1 MNKSILEKI
10 QKGSVY
16 AIIPARSGSKG
27 VKNKNIRCLDG
38 YPLIAFSIVAAKM
51 CPSVERVIVYTD
63 SEEYAEIARK
73 YGAETPF
80 LRPAEISGDKST
92 DIEFMEHA
100 INWLADN
107 EGKVPEFFM
116 HVRPTYP
123 LRTVEVMEKAAV
135 LMKGDPKATS
145 LRSANLASNTPYK
158 WFNLREDGYYK
169 SIRDDI
175 TLDEA
180 NNPRQAFPDV
190 YVPDGYVDMLSTK
203 FIVEND
209 LMHGD
214 HMIGY
219 VVPGGVD
226 IDALKDVEYLEFYI
240 KGHGNE
246 ILDELK
252 KNYQPL

>member
-1 MNKSILEKI
+1 MKLSE
-10 QKGSVY
+10 
-16 AIIPARSGSKG
+16 
-27 VKNKNIRCLDG
+27 
-38 YPLIAFSIVAAKM
+38 FS
-51 CPSVERVIVYTD
+51 D
-63 SEEYAEIARK
+63 SFDTLLNSYSTKAE
-73 YGAETPF
+73 F
-80 LRPAEISGDKST
+80 GDQSS
-92 DIEFMEHA
+92 
-100 INWLADN
+100 
-107 EGKVPEFFM
+107 
-116 HVRPTYP
+116 RY
-123 LRTVEVMEKAAV
+123 
-135 LMKGDPKATS
+135 
-145 LRSANLASNTPYK
+145 
-158 WFNLREDGYYK
+158 
-169 SIRDDI
+169 DI